1 MPDLEQIGKYRVIR
15 QLGAGG
21 FGAVYLCRDPHLER
35 DVAIKLFQVRD
46 ENVARLAVS
55 EGTDAREVLRARFVG
70 EARVLGI

>member
-1 MPDLEQIGKYRVIR
+1 MEQIGKYTVVR

-21 FGAVYLCRDPHLER
+21 FGAVYLGRDPHLER

-55 EGTDAREVLRARFVG
+55 EGTDAREVLRARFV
-70 EARVLGI
+70 